1 MTSRSSL
8 IGVKR
13 IRQVVRVALLLS
25 TLAVLAGCA
34 SSTAAGPLGPA
45 PTKAQAATALA
56 GLRHQAGQIL
66 AGGPEA
72 FRRLLG
78 SLRGYPIVVN
88 QWASWC
94 GPCRYEFPFFQ
105 RLAQRYQ
112 ARVAFL
118 GVDSNDSRPD
128 AAAFLKQL
136 PVPYPTYFDPDTSIA
151 RLFHGGLAWPTTAF
165 YDRAG
170 RVIYVHLGA
179 YASEAKLDADIRRYA
194 LHR

>member
-8 IGVKR
+8 IGALR
-13 IRQVVRVALLLS
+13 IRQVVCVTLLLP
-25 TLAVLAGCA
+25 TLVVLAGCA
-34 SSTAAGPLGPA
+34 SSTGGGPLGAA
-45 PTKAQAATALA
+45 PTKAQAATALT
-56 GLRHQAGQIL
+56 GLRHQASQIL
-66 AGGPEA
+66 AGGATA
-72 FRRLLG
+72 FRHRLG
-78 SLRGYPIVVN
+78 SLRGYPVVVN

-94 GPCRYEFPFFQ
+94 GPCRYEFPFLQ
-105 RLAQRYQ
+105 RLAHRYQ

-136 PVPYPTYFDPDTSIA
+136 PVPYPTYFDPDASIA

-170 RVIYVHLGA
+170 RVTYVHLGA